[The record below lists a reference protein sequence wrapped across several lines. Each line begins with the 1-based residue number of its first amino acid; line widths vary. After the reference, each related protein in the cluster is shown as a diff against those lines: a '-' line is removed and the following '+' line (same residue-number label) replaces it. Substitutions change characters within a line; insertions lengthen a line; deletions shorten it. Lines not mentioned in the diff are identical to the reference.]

1 MQPER
6 ILVTGAGGFVG
17 RHLLPA
23 LRLFLPGAE
32 LFTQWVDVT
41 DFQALAEVVSVAKPD
56 VCVHLAAVAAIPAA
70 RQNPDHAWAVNLH
83 GTLNLANAIKLHAPA
98 CVLVFISSA
107 DGYGASFRAGTP
119 LNEEAPLAPL
129 NVYGATKA
137 AADLALG
144 AMAQDGLHA
153 IRLRP
158 FNHTGPGQSDE
169 FMVAAF
175 ARQIARIRLGLQ
187 EPVLN
192 VGALD
197 PYRDILD
204 VRDVCAAY
212 AMSVAQAKAIAPG
225 TILNLASGTPRRVG
239 SVLQQLLLV
248 AGVDAEIKT
257 DPARLRPSDIPMACG
272 DAAKARGQLGWAPA
286 IPWEKTLQDVVED
299 WLVRLRV

>member
-23 LRLFLPGAE
+23 LRLILPGAE

-41 DFQALAEVVSVAKPD
+41 DFQALAGVVSVAKPD

-70 RQNPDHAWAVNLH
+70 RQNPDHAWTVNLH

-204 VRDVCAAY
+204 VRDVCTAY
-212 AMSVAQAKAIAPG
+212 AISVAQAKSIAPG

-299 WLVRLRV
+299 WLVRMRV